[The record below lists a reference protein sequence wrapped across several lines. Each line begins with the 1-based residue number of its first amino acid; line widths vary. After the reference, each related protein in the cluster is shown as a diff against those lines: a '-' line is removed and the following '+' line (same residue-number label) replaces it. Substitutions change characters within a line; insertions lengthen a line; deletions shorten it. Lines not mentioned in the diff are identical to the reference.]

1 MKFKDTPKKTN
12 LSFLKL
18 KDGESAIGVF
28 KGDPYEF
35 YEIYQQG
42 VVPAGTKGASFRF
55 RINFITRE
63 GASYVAKVFQNG
75 VTVYKTLKYLNEEYD
90 GLENVVVKISRTG
103 STKDDTIYHVLP
115 LPPKQQPTEDGW
127 TLINEVELQ
136 DLSEGEKKSIKE
148 PDFDQTPMPN
158 EHDEI
163 PF

>member
-18 KDGESAIGVF
+18 KDGESATGVF
-28 KGDPYEF
+28 RGEPHEF

-63 GASYVAKVFQNG
+63 GSSYVAKVFQNG
-75 VTVYKTLKYLNEEYD
+75 VTVYKTLKHLNEEYE
-90 GLENVVVKISRTG
+90 GLENVVVKVSRTG

-115 LPPKQQPTEDGW
+115 LPPKQQPSEDGW
-127 TLINEVELQ
+127 HQINDVPLQ
-136 DLSEGEKKSIKE
+136 DLSDGEKKTIHE
-148 PDFDQTPMPN
+148 PAFDPAPMPD